1 MIMII
6 FIQKRDR
13 RYRKIIYNKKNLVPI
28 LKPPRRPKRPVWGHK
43 WLGQEVI
50 SAVVHDMKKGTHLLS
65 NEILHDANV
74 NII

>member
-13 RYRKIIYNKKNLVPI
+13 RYRKIIYNKKNLVPN
-28 LKPPRRPKRPVWGHK
+28 LKPPRRSKGPVWDTM

-50 SAVVHDMKKGTHLLS
+50 IAVVHDMKKKTIVKEYQRW
-65 NEILHDANV
+65 NKFY
-74 NII
+74 